1 MQINVGPGTLYS
13 LFMGETT
20 VSVPSFQRNYSWT
33 KDQIDQFLLDV
44 YESASSNESHFWGPV
59 VFLRLPNEQ
68 NKLQVID
75 GQQRITTSVIMLSIL
90 RDAALALTDRII
102 NPNTPAQ
109 FDMSSIVRNFLYLP
123 HEYVQ
128 PRFSGSYMVEDV
140 LKKYVLADPF
150 DALGNPRP
158 QLSIN
163 GAGMTAADRNNSR
176 GLRRAYIQM
185 KNSFTEKILT
195 YQESEQKHFVNKV
208 FVALTNLFEIHSMEL
223 NNEDDAYVLFE
234 SLNDRGLRLNP
245 SDLLK
250 TLTLREIRSAG
261 GIVTVDQALSI
272 WDQSQENLGEY
283 DFTKF
288 LRHYLLTQTPKKVQ
302 QVRIFK
308 HFREQIE
315 SLGTQGAE
323 QNLRRIN
330 TSTEHYANLL
340 AKTEHPDR
348 ILQESFERIN
358 VYSDTHRVFLLGML
372 QMHANLSLESQ
383 RMLTRAIEHVSF
395 RWIGAG
401 RNAQELESLYQE
413 QVHILRANPD
423 DETALSVRDN
433 LMSKA
438 PTDLDLD
445 NLMWTDSTKLQRYI
459 LRRIEKSTG
468 GAIAGQPTIEH
479 LAPRT
484 PGNHGD
490 HWYSAV
496 ASKDTPDK
504 FERTYDD
511 YVGCWGNLTLLEHS
525 LNSSIQNAPWHIKV
539 PGDPESQY
547 QGLTASNY
555 NLNSKII
562 ESQAWTIQHILSRSE
577 WLKETTL
584 ELTGRLWVVSGQAP
598 ITMWSGLS
606 N

>member
-68 NKLQVID
+68 SKLQVID

-163 GAGMTAADRNNSR
+163 GAGMTASDRNNSR

-185 KNSFTEKILT
+185 KNSFTEKIAT
-195 YQESEQKHFVNKV
+195 YPESEQKHFVNRV

-223 NNEDDAYVLFE
+223 SNEDDAYVLFE

-250 TLTLREIRSAG
+250 TLTLREIRNSG

-288 LRHYLLTQTPKKVQ
+288 LRHYLLTQTPRKVQ

-330 TSTEHYANLL
+330 ASTEYYANLL

-372 QMHANLSLESQ
+372 QMHGNLTMESQ

-423 DETALSVRDN
+423 DETALIIRDN
-433 LMSKA
+433 LISKA
-438 PTDLDLD
+438 PTDVDLD
-445 NLMWTDSTKLQRYI
+445 NLMWTDSAKLQRYI
-459 LRRIEKSTG
+459 LRRIERSTG

-490 HWYSAV
+490 HWYSSV
-496 ASKDTPDK
+496 ASKDTPDE
-504 FERTYDD
+504 FDRTYDD

-525 LNSSIQNAPWHIKV
+525 LNSSIQNAPWNVKV
-539 PGDPESQY
+539 SGDPESQY

-555 NLNSKII
+555 NLNSKIV
-562 ESQAWTIQHILSRSE
+562 ESEAWTIQHILSRSE

-584 ELTGRLWVVSGQAP
+584 ELTGRLWVISGQAP
-598 ITMWSGLS
+598 ITMWPGLS